1 MQQLRLFPDEMP
13 APQADAL
20 SLLRNGAD
28 LVLSVS
34 GGKDSDAMCHHLLD
48 LRQAETWTGQV
59 LMVHA
64 DLGRAEWH
72 NTPDYVE
79 QLAKRK
85 NVELHIVCYSHGD
98 LIDRIWARWESRNRD
113 GCPWPSAQARFCT
126 SEMKVAPISR
136 FIRQT
141 FPSGQIVVAMGLR
154 ASESANRAKKDSFT
168 ARSDCTAPSKRRF
181 VWNWLP
187 IHDWTEAQVWEGIRQ
202 HGNVFH
208 PAYALGNHRLSCALC
223 VLGSLNDLLNGAIH
237 NPDTYRELCRI
248 EAVTGYSFR
257 QNLWLSDLK
266 PQLLS
271 SESLLAIRHHKERKL
286 S

>member
-1 MQQLRLFPDEMP
+1 MPQLRLFPEEAP
-13 APQADAL
+13 PPQADAL
-20 SLLRNGAD
+20 SLLRAGAD

-48 LRQAETWTGQV
+48 MRQAEGWAGQV
-59 LMVHA
+59 VMVHA

-72 NTPDYVE
+72 STPEYVE
-79 QLAKRK
+79 KLAQRK
-85 NVELHIVCYSHGD
+85 GVDLHIVRYRHGD
-98 LIDRIWARWESRNRD
+98 LIDRIWARWESLKRA
-113 GCPWPSAQARFCT
+113 GCPWPSAQARYCT

-136 FIRQT
+136 WLRQS
-141 FPSGQIVVAMGLR
+141 FPTGQVICAMGLR
-154 ASESANRAKKDSFT
+154 AQESSNRAKKDSFS
-168 ARSDCTAPSKRRF
+168 ARSDCTAPSKGRL

-187 IHDWTEAQVWEGIRQ
+187 LHDWSEAEVWDCIRQ

-208 PAYALGNHRLSCALC
+208 PAYALGNQRLSCALC

-237 NPDTYRELCRI
+237 NPDAYCELCRI

-257 QNLWLSDLK
+257 PKLWLADLK
-266 PQLLS
+266 PHLLP
-271 SESLLAIRHHKERKL
+271 SETLSAVRSHQRKI